1 MDWESVTVCF
11 DEEAQLLANLFELRV
26 GLGYFTYMKKQ
37 ASKVQPVKKTIG
49 TRIVEK
55 YRPKMNQLTT
65 TERKQ
70 LLEEGLAA
78 IYGGRVARS
87 HADRR

>member
-49 TRIVEK
+49 TRIV
-55 YRPKMNQLTT
+55 
-65 TERKQ
+65 
-70 LLEEGLAA
+70 
-78 IYGGRVARS
+78 
-87 HADRR
+87 